1 MVKILVFD
9 TETTG
14 LPPFQINEE
23 DYPPVKINEKGDWE
37 SYDDYNNSIIQLKA
51 KKRAEEIDLEKD
63 SSLWQKYRET
73 WPYIVQ
79 LSYIMFD
86 TDTNETIVVDNY
98 IEIPPQFIDPEYLA
112 KAHPITKAAIEA
124 GFEKTRINIGDSI
137 DKFMTYFN
145 TANVVTGHNV
155 KFDINM
161 LLAECTRINNNAI
174 FNKLISQ
181 MWLRY
186 IINTRIVIKIPLPF
200 LKRLN

>member
-63 SSLWQKYRET
+63 SGLWQKYRET

-98 IEIPPQFIDPEYLA
+98 IEIPPQFI
-112 KAHPITKAAIEA
+112 I
-124 GFEKTRINIGDSI
+124 
-137 DKFMTYFN
+137 
-145 TANVVTGHNV
+145 
-155 KFDINM
+155 
-161 LLAECTRINNNAI
+161 
-174 FNKLISQ
+174 
-181 MWLRY
+181 
-186 IINTRIVIKIPLPF
+186 
-200 LKRLN
+200 